1 LHSKKIAAPA
11 TTSPDNLGMP
21 KRRFRVLAVGTHP
34 VPYQVSISRRMA
46 AREDLDV
53 QVAYQDFVL
62 NAYLRLLLG
71 GLFCWQK
78 LAQAAQTSSGGDPQ
92 FDRGTR

>member
-1 LHSKKIAAPA
+1 MHSKKIAAPA
-11 TTSPDNLGMP
+11 TASPDNLGMP
-21 KRRFRVLAVGTHP
+21 KRRSRVLAVGTHP

-62 NAYLRLLLG
+62 NAYLWLLLG
-71 GLFCWQK
+71 VLFRWPK
-78 LAQAAQTSSGGDPQ
+78 LAPAAQTSSGGAPQ
-92 FDRGTR
+92 FHRGTR

>member
-1 LHSKKIAAPA
+1 MHSKKIAAPA

-21 KRRFRVLAVGTHP
+21 ERRFPVPALGTHP
-34 VPYQVSISRRMA
+34 VPYQVSISRRIA

-62 NAYLRLLLG
+62 NAYLWLLLG
-71 GLFCWQK
+71 VLFRWPK
-78 LAQAAQTSSGGDPQ
+78 LAPAAQTSSGGAPQ

>member
-1 LHSKKIAAPA
+1 
-11 TTSPDNLGMP
+11 
-21 KRRFRVLAVGTHP
+21 
-34 VPYQVSISRRMA
+34 
-46 AREDLDV
+46 V

-71 GLFCWQK
+71 GLFRWQK
-78 LAQAAQTSSGGDPQ
+78 LAQASQTSSGGDPQ

>member
-1 LHSKKIAAPA
+1 LHSKKIAASAP
-11 TTSPDNLGMP
+11 TSPDNLGMP
-21 KRRFRVLAVGTHP
+21 KLRFRVLAVGTHP

-46 AREDLDV
+46 AREDLDL

-71 GLFCWQK
+71 VLFRWPK
-78 LAQAAQTSSGGDPQ
+78 LAQAAQTSSGGAPQ